1 MTSRI
6 TYLGVDDRTYYDRR
20 IYFSL
25 PFQVDFSPLDNCDAT
40 KVGDI
45 VEMLTRK
52 ERPVSLLG
60 DSAAITTLSQEIH
73 EAARTN
79 AKVLILGE
87 TGVGKEVAATLIH
100 RLSARQDRAFVAV
113 NCSGVPETLLESEL
127 FGHTRGSFTGAYRD
141 KPGLVKQAEGGVL
154 FLDELGEMSLRMQA
168 VLLRFTET
176 GEVQPVGAD
185 RPAGRVDVR
194 LITATNRDLRGQ
206 IADAKFR
213 EDLYYRLNVIQL
225 RIPPLRERATDV
237 PLLLRYFLQQAS
249 EAHKMPCPVLSA
261 DAQAALQEYPWPG
274 NVRELKNITERLVVR
289 DVRRPIGRDDLPIE
303 LRARERE
310 CAAMPIAT
318 APAVSASDEMNTH
331 RSPIVD
337 TLWRRLQ
344 DGDSFWSIA
353 KMFKAHDITRA
364 DLRMIVHR
372 GLHQTRGNYR
382 ALLTVFNLPADDYK
396 RFQGF
401 LFQHECNLPFRPY
414 RSGNVVALPEKPR
427 RFEVAS

>member
-1 MTSRI
+1 
-6 TYLGVDDRTYYDRR
+6 
-20 IYFSL
+20 
-25 PFQVDFSPLDNCDAT
+25 
-40 KVGDI
+40 
-45 VEMLTRK
+45 MLTKTDRA
-52 ERPVSLLG
+52 VSLLG
-60 DSAAITTLSQEIH
+60 DSPAIATLNREIH

-87 TGVGKEVAATLIH
+87 TGVGKEVAANSIH
-100 RLSARQDRAFVAV
+100 RLSARQQRAFVAV

-141 KPGLVKQAEGGVL
+141 KPGLVRQAEGGVL

-185 RPAGRVDVR
+185 RPAGRADVR

-206 IADAKFR
+206 IAEGKFR

-225 RIPPLRERATDV
+225 RIPPLRERASDV
-237 PLLLRYFLQQAS
+237 PLLLRHFLRQAS
-249 EAHKMPCPVLSA
+249 EAHRLPCPVLSA
-261 DAQAALQEYPWPG
+261 DADAALQTYSWPG

-289 DVRRPIGRDDLPIE
+289 DVRRPITRDDLPIE
-303 LRARERE
+303 LRATERE
-310 CAAMPIAT
+310 GAAAMPIAA
-318 APAVSASDEMNTH
+318 APAASASEEISAQ
-331 RSPIVD
+331 RSPVVD
-337 TLWRRLQ
+337 MLWRRMQ

-353 KMFKAHDITRA
+353 KMFKDHDITRA
-364 DLRMIVHR
+364 DLRMLVHC

-382 ALLTVFNLPADDYK
+382 ALLTVFNLPPDDYK

-401 LFQHECNLPFRPY
+401 LFKHGCNLPFRPY
-414 RSGNVVALPEKPR
+414 RSGNVVALPAKPR